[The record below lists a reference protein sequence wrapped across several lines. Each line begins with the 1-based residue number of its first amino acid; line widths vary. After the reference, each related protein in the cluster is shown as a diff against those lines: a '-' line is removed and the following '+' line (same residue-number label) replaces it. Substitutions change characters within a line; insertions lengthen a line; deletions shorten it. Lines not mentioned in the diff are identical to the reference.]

1 MKIHVI
7 GVKIHVIG
15 VKVHVKGVK
24 IHVVLHVKGMNF
36 LESVIFSKFDLDL
49 EV

>member
-36 LESVIFSKFDLDL
+36 LESVNFL